1 MSNAHS
7 PIKHYIFVLFA
18 LALLSPLTCFGE
30 PVADKVLVIKSEHA
44 LYLMKDGE
52 AFATFHVVFGAEPEG
67 HKQQQGD
74 QRTPE
79 GEYTLGYKNSNSR
92 YYKSIHVSYPNA
104 QDRAQA
110 KQRGVRP
117 GGDIM
122 IHGQPNGKEWLG
134 PISQL
139 FNWTDGCIALRNKD
153 MDAVWD
159 AVDPGTPIEISP

>member
-1 MSNAHS
+1 MSNIHA
-7 PIKHYIFVLFA
+7 PFKHYIFILFA
-18 LALLSPLTCFGE
+18 LALLSPLACFGE

-44 LYLMKDGE
+44 LYLMKNGE
-52 AFATFHVVFGAEPEG
+52 AFATFHVVFGGNPEG

-92 YYKSIHVSYPNA
+92 YYKSIHISYPNA

-110 KQRGVRP
+110 RQRGVRP

-122 IHGQPNGKEWLG
+122 IHGQPNGKEWLT
-134 PISQL
+134 PFSQMI
-139 FNWTDGCIALRNKD
+139 NWTNGCIALTNSD
-153 MDAVWD
+153 MDIVWD
-159 AVDPGTPIEISP
+159 AVRGKTPIEIRP